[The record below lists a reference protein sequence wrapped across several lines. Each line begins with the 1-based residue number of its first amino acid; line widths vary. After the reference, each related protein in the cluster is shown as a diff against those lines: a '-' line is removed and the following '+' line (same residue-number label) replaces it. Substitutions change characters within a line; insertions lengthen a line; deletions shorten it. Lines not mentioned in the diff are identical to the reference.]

1 VFCPA
6 CGTAVEAGDRFCEH
20 CGRPLRPGTEE
31 ATAAQPQAT
40 GAPPGSGAY
49 EGSAPSPGAAW
60 GPEPPPPPYGWG
72 PPASAPGP
80 AASPSCEPSPYY
92 GAPPYHGAPPS
103 FQTYAGQAPPYPDYG
118 SERSAPL
125 APFGAPLAG
134 WWQRVGAMLLD
145 GLIVGVPLV
154 ILNGVLNAAFG
165 IRHLVVL
172 AYGISVWER
181 SIQGSGRAALILF
194 DVVAGLLYFAIL
206 NGTRGGQTAGNHA
219 PGIAVRDVATGRTIG
234 FWRGIARVLV
244 RAVLYAAFLLP
255 GLLNDLFP
263 IWDRRHQ
270 TIADKVARSVVIR
283 LR

>member
-1 VFCPA
+1 
-6 CGTAVEAGDRFCEH
+6 
-20 CGRPLRPGTEE
+20 
-31 ATAAQPQAT
+31 
-40 GAPPGSGAY
+40 
-49 EGSAPSPGAAW
+49 
-60 GPEPPPPPYGWG
+60 
-72 PPASAPGP
+72 
-80 AASPSCEPSPYY
+80 
-92 GAPPYHGAPPS
+92 
-103 FQTYAGQAPPYPDYG
+103 
-118 SERSAPL
+118 
-125 APFGAPLAG
+125 
-134 WWQRVGAMLLD
+134 MLLD
-145 GLIVGVPLV
+145 ELIVGVPLV

-234 FWRGIARVLV
+234 FRRGIARVLV